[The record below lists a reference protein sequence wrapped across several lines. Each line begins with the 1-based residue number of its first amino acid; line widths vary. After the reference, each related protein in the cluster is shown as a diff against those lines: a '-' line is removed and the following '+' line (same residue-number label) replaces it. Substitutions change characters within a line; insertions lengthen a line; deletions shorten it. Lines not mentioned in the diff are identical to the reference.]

1 MPLSRLLLSA
11 AIVIAPALD
20 AGAQRA
26 APDAA
31 PIERAQLIGAW
42 RLDSLAVYPLR
53 GSADSLP
60 DSTRA
65 VLANYER
72 IIRGAVARVRSGE
85 RTITTRYLDDSTFV
99 HDVTPKGVPR
109 PTRERGRWSFDVTA
123 ARLRCR
129 TAAGGTCPHDRAR
142 VERASAD
149 ELILRL
155 ELTGRGTGIGE
166 YFRLVRVATER

>member
-1 MPLSRLLLSA
+1 MPLNRLLLAA
-11 AIVIAPALD
+11 AIVLAPALE
-20 AGAQRA
+20 AGAQSPA
-26 APDAA
+26 SDPA
-31 PIERAQLIGAW
+31 PIERTQLIGAW

-53 GSADSLP
+53 GPADSLP

-72 IIRGAVARVRSGE
+72 LVRGAVAQFRSGE
-85 RTITTRYLDDSTFV
+85 MTITTRYLDDSTWV
-99 HDVTPKGVPR
+99 HDVTPKGATR
-109 PTRERGRWSFDVTA
+109 PTRSRGRWSFEVTA

-166 YFRLVRVATER
+166 YFRLVRVAP